1 MDKTLITLSALMSV
15 LILAIIG
22 LGYAAHQG
30 NVDAAVTNAQREGFL
45 LGYRSGVTDALRGTG
60 ADPELLKLA
69 QEMLDAKIRQLAPG
83 NR

>member
-1 MDKTLITLSALMSV
+1 MDKTLLIISVLMSV
-15 LILAIIG
+15 LILTIIG

-45 LGYRSGVTDALRGTG
+45 LGYRSGVTDALRGPG

-69 QEMLDAKIRQLAPG
+69 QEMLDEKIRQLAPG